1 MDSKTTGFVSYLTL
15 IGFIVAVASGTRDEK
30 SLTHMNNALNYLIF
44 FGAPMVVCS
53 ILIIIPI
60 LGYLLFLL
68 ALLWCLFGDVLMIIG
83 FINALQDKPFTFP
96 IVGGV
101 KLIKLPEENA

>member
-15 IGFIVAVASGTRDEK
+15 IGFIIAVANGTRDEK
-30 SLTHMNNALNYLIF
+30 SLTHINNALNYLIF
-44 FGAPMVVCS
+44 FGGPITICS
-53 ILIIIPI
+53 VLVLIPVIGWILFG
-60 LGYLLFLL
+60 LSC
-68 ALLWCLFGDVLMIIG
+68 LWVLFGDVLMVIG